1 MPAQLVI
8 IEGQSESESRGQPI
22 SLEHRVIFEIG
33 RSDDADLT
41 LNDPDIVPVHL
52 KIYKEK
58 KEFHI
63 FDLSGRGFLVNG
75 RRRLK
80 HHLIHEDIIA
90 IGSHAIRFE
99 QYITNESSPEL
110 DYVKTVPDVDREEL
124 AFMSQAGAPAEESA
138 GPKAELK
145 AIKGNDTGKTFDILN
160 RPMSVMGR
168 GIATDITVWD
178 IRCSRVHARIDSA
191 EATYTVSDMNSSNG
205 TYVNGRKIE
214 SPVPL
219 KSGDTIK
226 IGSTTLQ
233 FTQSV

>member
-8 IEGQSESESRGQPI
+8 IEGPSESQTRGQPI
-22 SLEHRVIFEIG
+22 SLEDRVIFEIG

-41 LNDPDIVPVHL
+41 LDDPDIVPVHL
-52 KIYKEK
+52 KVYKEK

-80 HHLIHEDIIA
+80 HHLQHEDIVA

-99 QYITNESSPEL
+99 QYITNESSPEV

-124 AFMSQAGAPAEESA
+124 AFMSQAGAPAQEPPT
-138 GPKAELK
+138 PKVELK
-145 AIKGNDTGKTFDILN
+145 AIKGNDAGKTFDLLN

-178 IRCSRVHARIDSA
+178 IRCSRVHARIDSVENA
-191 EATYTVSDMNSSNG
+191 YTLSDMNSSNG
-205 TYVNGRKIE
+205 TYVNGRKVE
-214 SPVPL
+214 SPVTL

-233 FTQSV
+233 FTQNT